1 MEALLISPPSP
12 SLPPSLSLSQSLSL
26 GSDWISARS
35 AATEVSKNR
44 RGKKFQTKQR
54 KEKKGWDEAAAA
66 AETWNARARFKRV
79 ACTCVCV
86 RESVCECVC
95 MCVCVSALL
104 CACAC
109 VSERH
114 WLFLPLSHSVSLKGA
129 KTGGSFQQCFDPNPS
144 MLFILVT
151 FRSEKKSFRPKT
163 NKVRKVCPKNSSD
176 TSEKNNCPK
185 KIRDRSFLVS
195 IRKSGGCFFLLLLLG
210 ATQLSFSSESIWM
223 LLKKDRRRRGGE

>member
-1 MEALLISPPSP
+1 MHLNFTISSKNIMECMEWRLSS
-12 SLPPSLSLSQSLSL
+12 SHLPPPLFLSLSLSQSLSL

-95 MCVCVSALL
+95 MCVCV
-104 CACAC
+104 CVRVHVCAC

-151 FRSEKKSFRPKT
+151 FRSEKNIISAENEQSSKSL
-163 NKVRKVCPKNSSD
+163 
-176 TSEKNNCPK
+176 SEK
-185 KIRDRSFLVS
+185 F
-195 IRKSGGCFFLLLLLG
+195 
-210 ATQLSFSSESIWM
+210 E
-223 LLKKDRRRRGGE
+223 